1 MSVNCPNCNLV
12 NPDTAAR
19 CDCGYDFTTK
29 EMAVSYL
36 HGNQGDSAP
45 PHEIKRT
52 SVLLV
57 ILFVIITAGIYYPAW
72 FLTRR
77 KALNKLNSKRKLGS
91 GVFIVAIVLFSASLL
106 FEFAAGGAEFVEA
119 VELMETLDLIND
131 LLNSIAAIILII
143 QCFAVKN
150 ILSDHF
156 SLEWKAGASMSGIA
170 TFFLQLFYLQYRI
183 NRL

>member
-72 FLTRR
+72 FLHQ
-77 KALNKLNSKRKLGS
+77 KEGLKQ
-91 GVFIVAIVLFSASLL
+91 
-106 FEFAAGGAEFVEA
+106 AELQAKTWFR
-119 VELMETLDLIND
+119 
-131 LLNSIAAIILII
+131 
-143 QCFAVKN
+143 
-150 ILSDHF
+150 
-156 SLEWKAGASMSGIA
+156 GIHCCD
-170 TFFLQLFYLQYRI
+170 RPI
-183 NRL
+183 